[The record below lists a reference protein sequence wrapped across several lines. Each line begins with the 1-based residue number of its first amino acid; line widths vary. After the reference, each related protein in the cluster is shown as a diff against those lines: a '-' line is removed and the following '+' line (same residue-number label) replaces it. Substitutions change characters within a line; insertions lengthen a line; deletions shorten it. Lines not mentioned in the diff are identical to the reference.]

1 MHRTHAA
8 AVKLLTHALVL
19 PASGVVPQAERSNRN
34 RNQHSNCNQR
44 GVQQCQPVRKDR
56 QLPDHLLGLQSCVP
70 LPPHQQVLAA
80 AAVSDFLMSASE
92 FPFNIVST
100 SPRAWHRTQDLSSAF
115 LTAVGYDI
123 DVATRNK
130 DVDFYERFAS
140 GALRRM
146 GLKPRL
152 GFL

>member
-56 QLPDHLLGLQSCVP
+56 QLALRKVEHLLGLQSCVP
-70 LPPHQQVLAA
+70 PPPHQQVLAA

-92 FPFNIVST
+92 FPFNIRVST
-100 SPRAWHRTQDLSSAF
+100 SPRTRHGTQDL
-115 LTAVGYDI
+115 
-123 DVATRNK
+123 
-130 DVDFYERFAS
+130 
-140 GALRRM
+140 
-146 GLKPRL
+146 
-152 GFL
+152 